1 MKIVTRTSEGA
12 NAIPARP
19 YPSLEHGSDAFP
31 AGDYRVTVERA
42 AEPFSVVLRH
52 EILDAPLIQRLV
64 DNEVAR
70 FACAVAAPRSGFRKF
85 AVSPSAR
92 QVLTWDRELL
102 GEPPYFSPSVV
113 LVESHNVH
121 LQSAT
126 DGVHPLWDGV
136 TVEFPKGAL
145 LAIGSS
151 FQFSGSGLA
160 GLMRPRVVE
169 DIRYGQFVI
178 KPANDPAFTF
188 FIDCT
193 REFYN
198 LLTRREQGSSRRG
211 DAMVHVVSACLR
223 VLRDHY
229 SNSDSDSDQS
239 WEIHP
244 SLRLLADE
252 LEHRDLPRWFEDE
265 FEPEQVATALYP
277 YITESSSG
285 EEDA

>member
-1 MKIVTRTSEGA
+1 MKIVTRTNEGT

-31 AGDYRVTVERA
+31 DGDYQVTVERA
-42 AEPFSVVLRH
+42 AEPFSVILHH
-52 EILDAPLIQRLV
+52 EVVNAPLIQRLI
-64 DNEVAR
+64 DDGVAR
-70 FACAVAAPRSGFRKF
+70 FTCAVAAPRSGFRKF
-85 AVSPSAR
+85 SVSPSAR
-92 QVLTWDRELL
+92 QVLTWDRKLL
-102 GEPPYFSPSVV
+102 GEPPYFSPSIV
-113 LVESHNVH
+113 LVESHSAH

-145 LAIGSS
+145 LAVGSS

-169 DIRYGQFVI
+169 NMRYGQFVI
-178 KPANDPAFTF
+178 KTADDPAFTF

-198 LLTRREQGSSRRG
+198 LLTRREQGSPRRG

-223 VLRDHY
+223 ILKDRY
-229 SNSDSDSDQS
+229 SDPDSDEN
-239 WEIHP
+239 WEVHP
-244 SLRLLADE
+244 SLRLLAEE
-252 LEHRDLPRWFEDE
+252 LEYRDLPRWFEDE